1 MHMQYFYET
10 DLNIYK
16 IAFYNT
22 FKIYMSKFG
31 LYSDKSAAAAILF
44 ENHLEGLEE
53 ETKTLLL
60 NLRNFV
66 KSLGDNVIEEVRPH
80 RIVYAKSLTF
90 RTFLDIQPKK
100 DSLTISLK
108 KSRIESPTNHTV
120 KTTEAMEDFKPQI
133 AEAYE
138 KIK

>member
-1 MHMQYFYET
+1 
-10 DLNIYK
+10 
-16 IAFYNT
+16 
-22 FKIYMSKFG
+22 MSKFG
-31 LYSDKSAAAAILF
+31 LYSDKSAIPF
-44 ENHLEGLEE
+44 ENHLEWLEE
-53 ETKTLLL
+53 QTKTSLL

-100 DSLTISLK
+100 DSLAISLR
-108 KSRIESPTNHTV
+108 KSRNESTTNHTV
-120 KTTEAMEDFKPQI
+120 KTVEEIEDVKAQI